1 MKFTMILIVSV
12 LLEFTTHP
20 NTAITKT
27 ILNINDTENT
37 LMTVLTTQGSG
48 GGGASDNQD

>member
-12 LLEFTTHP
+12 LLEFTTRP

-27 ILNINDTENT
+27 ILN
-37 LMTVLTTQGSG
+37 TQSLFL
-48 GGGASDNQD
+48 SSQNLRFLVSIRTQLLPRI